1 MTDTT
6 IRGSN
11 QAGVRIHNERVVLS
25 LIRKHRMLAKADIA
39 RMSGLSPQTASVIM
53 RALVADGLVLAGD
66 PRKGR
71 VGQPSVPMLL
81 NPRGAF
87 SLGLKIGRRTSEMV
101 LMDFTGVVM
110 DRRAIFYSQP
120 YRAEVLKFATDA
132 AHALC
137 NALSEDERGRI
148 AGLGVAQPNDLW
160 AWGADKEW
168 RGEDIT
174 DDLAQATG
182 LALFVANDVTA
193 ACGAEQAFGKD
204 APSDF
209 VYFFVGAFIG
219 GGIVM
224 DGRLIA
230 GRLGNAGAL
239 GSVPVADGK
248 GGVRQLID
256 ASSIHLLERAAREA
270 GLDQVD
276 LWHESSQWT
285 ALGALLDT
293 WLEEAAA
300 GLASAIVAALAIYDF
315 EAAVIDGSFPP
326 AIRARLVSATAAALS
341 RLDQRGLT
349 PIRVV
354 EGTIGRTAREVGS
367 ASLPFFARY
376 FVDQRVLY
384 ADS

>member
-1 MTDTT
+1 MTEHS
-6 IRGSN
+6 IKGSN

-25 LIRKHRMLAKADIA
+25 LIRRHGRLAKADIA
-39 RMSGLSPQTASVIM
+39 RLSGLSPQTASVIM

-101 LMDFTGVVM
+101 LMDFTGVVL

-120 YRAEVLKFATDA
+120 YRAEVLDFATEA

-137 NALSEDERGRI
+137 STLAEEERARI

-160 AWGADKEW
+160 AWGADRDW
-168 RGEDIT
+168 RDGGIANE
-174 DDLAQATG
+174 LAQATG
-182 LALFVANDVTA
+182 LALFIANDVTA

-209 VYFFVGAFIG
+209 VYFFVGAFVG
-219 GGIVM
+219 GGVVM
-224 DGRLIA
+224 DGRLIS

-239 GSVPVADGK
+239 GSVPVPDGK
-248 GGVRQLID
+248 GGMRQLID
-256 ASSIHLLERAAREA
+256 ASSIHLLELAARKA
-270 GLDQVD
+270 GIAQVD
-276 LWHESSQWT
+276 LWHEASEWAS
-285 ALGALLDT
+285 LGTLLDT
-293 WLEEAAA
+293 WIEEAAN
-300 GLASAIVAALAIYDF
+300 GLACAIVAAIAIYDF

-326 AIRARLVSATAAALS
+326 GIRTRLTTATAAALS
-341 RLDQRGLT
+341 RQDQRGLT
-349 PIRVV
+349 PIRVT

-384 ADS
+384 SGR

>member
-1 MTDTT
+1 MTGAA

-25 LIRKHRMLAKADIA
+25 LIRRHGELAKADIA
-39 RMSGLSPQTASVIM
+39 RLSGLSPQTASVIM

-71 VGQPSVPMLL
+71 VGQPSVPMSL

-101 LMDFTGVVM
+101 LMDFTGTVRE
-110 DRRAIFYSQP
+110 RRAIFYPQP
-120 YRAEVLKFATDA
+120 FRTEVLAFATEA
-132 AHALC
+132 ARD
-137 NALSEDERGRI
+137 LSGVLPEEERARI

-160 AWGADKEW
+160 AWGADKDW
-168 RGEDIT
+168 RHEDIT
-174 DDLAQATG
+174 DDLARATG
-182 LALFVANDVTA
+182 LPLFLANDVTA
-193 ACGAEQAFGKD
+193 ACGAEQAFGKEV
-204 APSDF
+204 PSDF
-209 VYFFVGAFIG
+209 VYFFVGAFVG

-224 DGRLIA
+224 GGRLIP

-239 GSVPVADGK
+239 GSLPVPDGK

-256 ASSIHLLERAAREA
+256 ASSIHLLERAVRAA
-270 GLDQVD
+270 GLDHGD
-276 LWHESSQWT
+276 LWHEGSHWT
-285 ALGALLDT
+285 SLGALLDR
-293 WLEEAAA
+293 WIDGAAE
-300 GLASAIVAALAIYDF
+300 GLACAIVAALAVYDF

-326 AIRARLVSATAAALS
+326 AIRARLVQATAAALS

-349 PIRVV
+349 PIRVA

-376 FVDQRVLY
+376 FVDHRVLY
-384 ADS
+384 SER